1 MRQTYRV
8 LAIAIALGVVVQAA
22 SVALGWFLTL
32 KDLDDGQVLDKDFDY
47 NAGQI
52 VHCIF
57 GLMVIPL
64 LAIILFVISF
74 FARIDSGVKW
84 AGYVLLAVILQV
96 ALALIAFGV
105 PAVGALHGINAFV
118 VAGLAGFA
126 GRRAAEAPTT
136 ETATPVSA

>member
-52 VHCIF
+52 VHSIF

-105 PAVGALHGINAFV
+105 PAVGALHGINDFV
-118 VAGLAGFA
+118 VAGLAGFG

>member
-8 LAIAIALGVVVQAA
+8 LAISIALGVVVQAA

-52 VHCIF
+52 VHSIF

-74 FARIDSGVKW
+74 FAKIDSGVKW
-84 AGYVLLAVILQV
+84 AGYVLLAVILQI
-96 ALALIAFGV
+96 ALAFIAFGV

>member
-52 VHCIF
+52 VHSIF

>member
-52 VHCIF
+52 VHSIF

-74 FARIDSGVKW
+74 FAKIDSGVKW

-96 ALALIAFGV
+96 ALAFIAFGV

>member
-52 VHCIF
+52 VHSIF

-96 ALALIAFGV
+96 ALAFIAFGV

>member
-52 VHCIF
+52 VHSIF

-74 FARIDSGVKW
+74 FAKVDSGVKW

-96 ALALIAFGV
+96 ALAFIAFGV